1 MILNLP
7 NFRLTYQTKLSNSA
21 KRPLNNLSVLNTRHL
36 DMPTNFP
43 SSTLGIDLPS
53 PPKGEEFIESL
64 LPSHTRVT
72 SDVAKSST
80 SYQAG
85 VDVALLSSQAR
96 VMSDYSVNSSSSQ
109 TRVTKEVSVSSL
121 LDDEAT
127 MEDLEAADI
136 DEEVVKSLVKGNDF
150 SELFEPTEVVS
161 LSPPN
166 KKLHTGCDDNGRG
179 GASTEDSKETV
190 SDACG
195 NSNAS
200 SEETVSSERAEGGE
214 AGEIL
219 LVPLSEESRVLD
231 RFQRRGQG
239 GGGGQ
244 GGAGQSVGGGQG
256 GDGGQGG
263 GGGQGV
269 GSRVVQGRLTDW
281 LVSPYSGNRLKP
293 YIRCC
298 QKSCNHHGSS

>member
-1 MILNLP
+1 
-7 NFRLTYQTKLSNSA
+7 
-21 KRPLNNLSVLNTRHL
+21 
-36 DMPTNFP
+36 MPTDFP

-53 PPKGEEFIESL
+53 PPKGEEFMKSL
-64 LPSHTRVT
+64 LPSLTRVT
-72 SDVAKSST
+72 SDAAVNLISCQTRVKSEEHLAS
-80 SYQAG
+80 
-85 VDVALLSSQAR
+85 LSSQAR
-96 VMSDYSVNSSSSQ
+96 VMSDDSVISSSSQ
-109 TRVTKEVSVSSL
+109 TRVTQEVSVSSL

-161 LSPPN
+161 LSPPT
-166 KKLHTGCDDNGRG
+166 KKLKNGG
-179 GASTEDSKETV
+179 DENIKEGATTEDSKVSLIVKENV
-190 SDACG
+190 SDVSEH
-195 NSNAS
+195 SNAS
-200 SEETVSSERAEGGE
+200 NEETVSSERAEG
-214 AGEIL
+214 AGAIS

-239 GGGGQ
+239 GV
-244 GGAGQSVGGGQG
+244 GAGHG
-256 GDGGQGG
+256 GDGDCGG
-263 GGGQGV
+263 GGGQGG

-298 QKSCNHHGSS
+298 QESSNPLGSS